1 MTWHGVTGI
10 TRPARRI
17 AVVCLALLVSGCAAV
32 SSSGDASIA
41 PGPSSPG
48 LSPSL
53 AAATAT
59 PCPTPTGPSDPT
71 LLNMAD
77 GGDPLDQPGAYYLDI
92 DYDSCAVL
100 RAFFTIPAEG
110 WSSWVGAFKR
120 EEGPE
125 AENRILGVSIV
136 NVTNLVNDACY
147 DHAVADPPVGPA
159 VNDLASALAALPPFL
174 LTSPPRD
181 VTFAGYR
188 GKHLELT
195 LPDMPVEVRH
205 DRAHFTDC
213 FDDWLYTWV
222 APTVDWAFHGYTGPH
237 EIAEF
242 WILDVDGSRL
252 VIQANWLPD
261 SPAEDIAEMRAIL
274 DSIRIDPAQ

>member
-1 MTWHGVTGI
+1 MPLEASRLPTLPTL
-10 TRPARRI
+10 RI
-17 AVVCLALLVSGCAAV
+17 AVVSVALLMSGCAAPRG
-32 SSSGDASIA
+32 SGDASNA

-48 LSPSL
+48 PSPSL
-53 AAATAT
+53 TAAPAT
-59 PCPTPTGPSDPT
+59 PCPTTIAPSDPNV
-71 LLNMAD
+71 LNMGD
-77 GGDPLDQPGAYYLDI
+77 GGDPLEQPGAYYLDI

-100 RAFFTIPAEG
+100 RAFYTIPAEG

-120 EEGPE
+120 EQGPK

-136 NVTNLVNDACY
+136 NVTNLVNDACH
-147 DHAVADPPVGPA
+147 DHTRRDPPVGPT
-159 VNDLASALAALPPFL
+159 VDDLASALAALPPFL

-181 VTFAGYR
+181 VAFAGYR

-205 DRAHFTDC
+205 DRTHFTDC
-213 FDDWLYTWV
+213 FNDWLYTWV

-261 SPAEDIAEMRAIL
+261 SPTKDIEEMRAIL
-274 DSIRIDPAQ
+274 DSIRIE